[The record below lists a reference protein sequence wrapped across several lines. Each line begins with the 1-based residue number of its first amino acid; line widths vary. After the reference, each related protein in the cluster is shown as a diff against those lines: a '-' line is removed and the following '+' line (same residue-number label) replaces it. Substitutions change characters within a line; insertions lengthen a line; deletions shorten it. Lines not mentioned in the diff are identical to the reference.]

1 MRIPQQAF
9 DSAVDKVKE
18 AKTKKLVRV
27 VAAGNL
33 ILGEPAIVEFDVFD
47 DNLIFKKDETIM
59 SVKMLNYQGLKRADA
74 QVIRLLNDLNHYA
87 KEKGVL
93 PDPITGKIGQ
103 LEGQELLNVIEKVK
117 DYDSNCTLVIK
128 AKNDIYTEG
137 PLLIDVEVIKDE

>member
-1 MRIPQQAF
+1 
-9 DSAVDKVKE
+9 
-18 AKTKKLVRV
+18 
-27 VAAGNL
+27 
-33 ILGEPAIVEFDVFD
+33 
-47 DNLIFKKDETIM
+47 
-59 SVKMLNYQGLKRADA
+59 MLNYQGLKRADA